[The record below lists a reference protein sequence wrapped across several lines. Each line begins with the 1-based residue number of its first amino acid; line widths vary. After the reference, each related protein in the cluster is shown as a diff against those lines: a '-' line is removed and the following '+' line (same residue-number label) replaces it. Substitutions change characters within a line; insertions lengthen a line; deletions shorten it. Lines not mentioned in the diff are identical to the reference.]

1 MFRAGYLLTSATSN
15 TTKLEE
21 LTPTTAIRALVVQ
34 KPFAATASWES
45 TKAASAA
52 VLLAGVAEEAIA
64 GDDPG
69 EGLVGVC

>member
-21 LTPTTAIRALVVQ
+21 LTPTATRALVVQ